1 LRFTRATIISN
12 EQVATKDAL
21 CVNEYGSSFRAAS
34 LLDVVANLQAE
45 VSLGSSNRF
54 TVSNPTV
61 TGAIY
66 TEASSYGNL
75 FIGNNGLVQTVPI
88 VCIRSTAPLQYT
100 RATII
105 SNSTAAMKD
114 ALCEAELGPAYNTAS
129 LYDVAALIRAVVSSG
144 SSHRFTVVDANVQG
158 AIYTEASSY
167 GNLFFGNN
175 GVVQTV
181 PVACA
186 LR

>member
-1 LRFTRATIISN
+1 
-12 EQVATKDAL
+12 
-21 CVNEYGSSFRAAS
+21 
-34 LLDVVANLQAE
+34 
-45 VSLGSSNRF
+45 
-54 TVSNPTV
+54 
-61 TGAIY
+61 
-66 TEASSYGNL
+66 
-75 FIGNNGLVQTVPI
+75 
-88 VCIRSTAPLQYT
+88 
-100 RATII
+100 
-105 SNSTAAMKD
+105 MKD

-144 SSHRFTVVDANVQG
+144 SSHRFTVVDANVPG
-158 AIYTEASSY
+158 AVYTEASSY

>member
-1 LRFTRATIISN
+1 MGPAGPMGAAGPTGAPGPQGPAGPPGATGPAGPTGAEGPAGPIGPEGPPGPSGASASFLRFTRATIISN

-34 LLDVVANLQAE
+34 LLDVAANLQAE

-75 FIGNNGLVQTVPI
+75 FIGNNGLVQTVP
-88 VCIRSTAPLQYT
+88 
-100 RATII
+100 
-105 SNSTAAMKD
+105 
-114 ALCEAELGPAYNTAS
+114 
-129 LYDVAALIRAVVSSG
+129 
-144 SSHRFTVVDANVQG
+144 
-158 AIYTEASSY
+158 
-167 GNLFFGNN
+167 
-175 GVVQTV
+175 
-181 PVACA
+181 VACA